1 MARSNPKSAKPA
13 DSAAKRAAPASET
26 ARQRARKDEIL
37 EAARRILIEEGHH
50 RLTMRNVAE
59 HVGIK
64 LASLQYHFP
73 NREELVSALI
83 QSGNETYQGL
93 VSSLLGDVDSSATGP
108 AIAAM
113 LDRVFEEY
121 QDARSL
127 SCHEQI
133 WALSVR
139 DPRAMEQYLEG
150 YADIWTSAVE
160 IIGRIDPEST
170 EAERRMRAALIIALV
185 DGLETF
191 LSVEQFRL
199 RLPDT
204 ARERVAKLI
213 KSIARGEST

>member
-1 MARSNPKSAKPA
+1 MTRSKPTPAKPA
-13 DSAAKRAAPASET
+13 DSAAKRAVPANET

-73 NREELVSALI
+73 NREALVSALI
-83 QSGNETYQGL
+83 QSGNEIYKSL

-121 QDARSL
+121 QDERTL
-127 SCHEQI
+127 NFHEQI
-133 WALSVR
+133 WALSIR
-139 DPRAMEQYLEG
+139 DPHMMEQYREG
-150 YADIWTSAVE
+150 YADIWNSAVE
-160 IIGRIDPEST
+160 IIGRIDPESS

-191 LSVEQFRL
+191 MSVEQFRR

-204 ARERVAKLI
+204 MRDDVAKLI